1 MLPRFAFRGASRIAF
16 RSSVAPSFTKRSISN
31 SIRLMTPPDSIQ
43 ERHVPVTSYKDGV
56 AEHEILEVKEGAE
69 GPVNPGGQDSE
80 SIAQAFNPDSL
91 NLMTKTQ
98 KGFSLMGKTAVMTG

>member
-1 MLPRFAFRGASRIAF
+1 MLSRFALRGAGRIAF
-16 RSSVAPSFTKRSISN
+16 RSSVAPTFAKRSISQ

-69 GPVNPGGQDSE
+69 GPVNPGGADSE
-80 SIAQAFNPDSL
+80 AIAQPFNPEVL
-91 NLMTKTQ
+91 NHMTPTLKKYT
-98 KGFSLMGKTAVMTG
+98 LTGKTAVMTG